1 MKFLLDENVPNSY
14 KNKLKELGYEN
25 TKRINDFGKGMTDK
39 EVFELSIREE
49 RMIITKDT
57 DFYEWKK
64 NTHFGI
70 VSLSGKL
77 INPIET
83 MHQAFIQIKKD
94 ERFKM
99 YGEFN
104 DLFIRITNRDF
115 AVGRKIKGRYKEV
128 KCKYKNK
135 N

>member
-14 KNKLKELGYEN
+14 KNKMKELGYEN
-25 TKRINDFGKGMTDK
+25 IKRINDFGKGMTDR

-64 NTHFGI
+64 SSHFGI

-77 INPIET
+77 TEPIKA
-83 MHQAFIQIKKD
+83 MQQAFSQIKKD

-99 YGEFN
+99 YDNFK
-104 DLFIRITNRDF
+104 DLFIRITNKDF
-115 AVGRKIKGRYKEV
+115 VVGRKIKGRYKEV
-128 KCKYKNK
+128 RCKYKKK